1 MYELVETGRAAAA
14 AATYPTL
21 HAAVDGL
28 IRRAD
33 ALMRAPGARPLTQRP
48 LRFVIAGADGALT
61 TLHLRRHHSG
71 GGRDAGGPRRHAA
84 PAERGGLPDVGDAPA
99 SANRGQ
105 KEVVRCAT

>member
-1 MYELVETGRAAAA
+1 MYELVETGRDAAE

-33 ALMRAPGARPLTQRP
+33 ALMRAPGARPLMQRP

-61 TLHLRRHHSG
+61 TLCLRRHHSG
-71 GGRDAGGPRRHAA
+71 EGRDAGGSRRHST
-84 PAERGGLPDVGDAPA
+84 PAERGGLPDVRDAPDA
-99 SANRGQ
+99 AKWSR
-105 KEVVRCAT
+105 